1 MDENKLKLLKISGYS
16 IKACCAMC
24 ENFNADT
31 KIGSVWGTCKKKKYF
46 HKKHKEDREMSVV
59 AYGSCSKKGFKMRED
74 VEFFLRDW
82 KQFLETE

>member
-24 ENFNADT
+24 DHFR
-31 KIGSVWGTCKKKKYF
+31 GSELMGSIWGTCKKKKYF
-46 HKKHKEDREMSVV
+46 HKKHKEEREMSVLD
-59 AYGSCSKKGFKMRED
+59 YGICSGKGFKMRED
-74 VEFFLRDW
+74 IKEWLKEW